1 LEEKMNKFNKNAFIF
16 ELLLA
21 IITFLML
28 GVMMLFLIVIIIM
41 PISNYHHAQGYVE
54 YKKQYK
60 LDSQIEGVI
69 ENVYKENNAAVTKGD
84 PIFKYS
90 SEKNQQEIAALE
102 YKESFLF
109 NELKTMNKLHT
120 LGVIQST
127 EIDKK
132 KLEIDELDV
141 RKEYLKRNV
150 IYSPISGKIYFK
162 ILPEYIKGTYIE
174 KGQELAIIYTE
185 DEKHIRISFPNAY
198 ADRFKLGSNVLIKYK
213 DPRTFIVQKMRGL
226 IYMSF
231 INQKANT
238 IELYCEITKGREY
251 LRLFNPSTIVNA
263 SIIINNS
270 SIYEDLLG
278 VPLNPEIQ
286 NIILKNPLYEKI
298 KDHI

>member
-1 LEEKMNKFNKNAFIF
+1 
-16 ELLLA
+16 
-21 IITFLML
+21 
-28 GVMMLFLIVIIIM
+28 
-41 PISNYHHAQGYVE
+41 
-54 YKKQYK
+54 
-60 LDSQIEGVI
+60 
-69 ENVYKENNAAVTKGD
+69 
-84 PIFKYS
+84 
-90 SEKNQQEIAALE
+90 
-102 YKESFLF
+102 
-109 NELKTMNKLHT
+109 MNKLHT

-185 DEKHIRISFPNAY
+185 DDKHIRISFPNAY